1 MKINKINFNFR
12 FQKSFKGQCR
22 FYNHFKVPLA
32 LLINPSTQLITA
44 FYLRSRYSS
53 YSVSAVW
60 GLNSISLYIFSH
72 NFMALYWIVSCQL
85 ENVIW
90 RTDRQLTSI
99 SNFLGTLL
107 GGWDYVGVEYVL
119 FSFTYSL
126 INVADGISI
135 WILESVFYPELFQR
149 KFGGFCNEDRKF

>member
-1 MKINKINFNFR
+1 M
-12 FQKSFKGQCR
+12 S

-32 LLINPSTQLITA
+32 LPIKAWNQLIAA
-44 FYLRSRYSS
+44 FYLRSCYSS
-53 YSVSAVW
+53 YS
-60 GLNSISLYIFSH
+60 ISFCSLRIKLYFSLFFSH

-149 KFGGFCNEDRKF
+149 KFGGFCNEDRIRCGFFSNFGCLKPPLHC

>member
-1 MKINKINFNFR
+1 
-12 FQKSFKGQCR
+12 
-22 FYNHFKVPLA
+22 
-32 LLINPSTQLITA
+32 
-44 FYLRSRYSS
+44 
-53 YSVSAVW
+53 
-60 GLNSISLYIFSH
+60 
-72 NFMALYWIVSCQL
+72 MALYWIVSCQL

-149 KFGGFCNEDRKF
+149 NICWILYSLISMRPIYYFDTWAIIWYGIVCWFMVFPPFLTVLVCCDHKIVLHWYENQNKNNLVIMLHKSL